1 MHVLFLIASLRLA
14 CNSTEKTSS
23 LPFFSVLWES
33 MFVAVHLSALY
44 FVGAHRLNFAKFGNH
59 TFEFIKWHCLTQVVA
74 LAEGCEVMSEL
85 SWVSREIAMV
95 KAIFIPI
102 KTLFFLLVLLKS
114 KAKFKKLTSGKTW
127 RLKISQK
134 KTVFLNSA
142 L

>member
-1 MHVLFLIASLRLA
+1 MHVLFLMASLRLA

-23 LPFFSVLWES
+23 LPFFSVLWEP

-44 FVGAHRLNFAKFGNH
+44 FVGAHRLNFGNH
-59 TFEFIKWHCLTQVVA
+59 TFQFIKWHCFTQVVA

-85 SWVSREIAMV
+85 SWVSCEIAMV

-114 KAKFKKLTSGKTW
+114 KTKFKKLTSGKTW
-127 RLKISQK
+127 GLKISQK